1 MTDICVRLADPA
13 YAMAHPFV
21 LAEALETIQRLRAE
35 NERVNA
41 WNRQLEVVVRD
52 VAIAERDQ

>member
-13 YAMAHPFV
+13 HVGAHPLV
-21 LAEALETIQRLRAE
+21 LTEAMEMIQRLRSE

-41 WNRQLEVVVRD
+41 WNRQLEAVLRD
-52 VAIAERDQ
+52 AASAERAQ

>member
-13 YAMAHPFV
+13 HVMAHPFV
-21 LAEALETIQRLRAE
+21 LTEALETIQRLRAE

-41 WNRQLEVVVRD
+41 WNRLLEAVARD
-52 VAIAERDQ
+52 AAIAERGQ